1 MLKPEDILDWGIE
14 VVLWFQQFS
23 PALDLPFKSATF
35 LGNLEF
41 FLLFMPLIYWCIDRR
56 MGARLLV
63 LFLISA
69 YVNAIAKFLAGQP
82 RPFQYDSRVKPL
94 VHAAGGGLPSGH
106 TQGTVVVWG
115 YLVSQHRSRILLI
128 IAVFLM
134 IAVPISRLYL
144 GVHFPTDLLGGYF
157 LSALLLT
164 LYLRFALKVEAWLV
178 AKGVIWQTAVAV
190 ILPILLFWASPQA
203 SRYALSACGALLG
216 FLPGIALERRWIRF
230 CSEGSMF
237 KRSLRFIV
245 GLVVLLGIWL
255 GLRFAFSELEPTSL
269 LRVVRYACVGLWGA
283 LGAPWLFVRLRLANT
298 E

>member
-69 YVNAIAKFLAGQP
+69 YVNAIAKVVAGQP
-82 RPFQYDSRVKPL
+82 RPFQYDSRVRPL

-115 YLVSQHRSRILLI
+115 YLVSQYRSATLLT
-128 IAVFLM
+128 IAGFLM

-157 LSALLLT
+157 LGALLLS

-178 AKGVIWQTAVAV
+178 TKGVIWQSVVAV
-190 ILPILLFWASPQA
+190 ILPIMLVWVSPQG

-230 CSEGSMF
+230 RSDGSLL
-237 KRSLRFIV
+237 KRSVRFIV
-245 GLVVLLGIWL
+245 GSILLLGVWL
-255 GLRFAFSELEPTSL
+255 GLRFVFSELEPKSL

-283 LGAPWLFVRLRLANT
+283 LGAPWLFVRLRLADT